1 MTKKVVFILA
11 LLLATVQGAWAV
23 WDGVTTSRPTL
34 YSSYGGRSDV
44 VVINT
49 AAELAY
55 VREHWDDDYTRYI
68 GYPDMYYY
76 QHNFYLNADI
86 DMGDKKSY
94 VPLGTT
100 EYEGTF
106 YGNGHTIRI
115 HIWGT
120 SDNYQ
125 GLFSAIGVEGRVQDV
140 HVAGEIACENSRLVG
155 GICGYSRGYIGNCW
169 VSADVSSKWHESAS
183 AYSAKV
189 GGICGELY
197 ARRVHDMIDNIKP
210 AGKGRMED
218 CGMSGNVTNNDACVG
233 GLVGYNHTSFI
244 RGGVFYGKVISD
256 HTQYNIYE
264 GSSDGEASNL
274 HQDYPGTRAE
284 TWAMYGHILN
294 PYTVNISNEGP
305 GVVEASYEGTYPGA
319 TITLTPKGATV
330 QSVTATDAD
339 GNNIAVS
346 SNGTGGYTFSMPRR
360 DVKVKAVFSSGS
372 WPQQGEGTETSPYVI
387 NSLDDWAEFAYLVS
401 SGSNDFSGKF
411 IRLDADISVTTMA
424 GAYTSGTEQ
433 HPFSGTFDGN
443 GHTLTINVSKQSR
456 FAAPFKCVSGATI
469 KNLHVAGTIDGA
481 GNLDGKLLGGIV
493 GVSYGETSLLNCRCS
508 ATINT
513 DYGNDANLY
522 GLVAAMMEGSIN
534 VEGCL
539 FDGALTGYDNTH
551 CAGLVGYPYSDGSYT
566 ITNSVFAPTTLT
578 VKMSDEG
585 YAKTIAREVSNTTV
599 TINNCYYTQLLGD
612 AQGKRA
618 YTVTAGD
625 YVTLASAGVV
635 SKEYA
640 VSGLAFYA
648 DCMKYDDVIYASPDE
663 AVSLELGKNRAGY
676 TLTSYQPSAGTLT
689 GTANPYVLTM
699 PNDNVTI
706 GALFTPNTLPTDA
719 SGRYTIGSA
728 DDWDAFCAQVE
739 IGNDFS
745 GKVVTLTTDI
755 SVGKKCGVVEGSS
768 PQNAFSGTFLGNG
781 HTITATITDDNN
793 QGTALFSYINNAA
806 IKELTVS
813 GTIASN
819 QWYIAG
825 LVGFFAGT
833 SSIEGCTV
841 TATLNINTNKS
852 GGIVGYGM
860 MSAIPSLKDCV
871 FAGIMNALGG
881 NNPNIGVLWGG
892 SDDNG
897 HGAPKLQNCLEAGT
911 YNSISKMHPIGLGM
925 YDGSLTD
932 CYYVTPKMGTP
943 NFSCTLSGSTQV
955 LAAVPDNEICKQLT
969 VNTTTA
975 YWQPCTVSGVSNSY
989 EYTGN
994 VIDVVPTVVGADGTT
1009 LTAGT
1014 DYTVAVSPAT
1024 VKDRGQYTVT
1034 ITAQGNYSG
1043 TKTMTFSVGNYTPI
1057 TSSSTTLASG
1067 NYMVYSDVTISQRIV
1082 IDGDVELYL
1091 GQGATLTAKKG
1102 IELANGKSLTI
1113 EGSGALVVNNC
1124 DDGKSGIGAQ
1134 SVGAL
1139 TVKGGQL
1146 TIAGGQ
1152 NAAGIGSDAN
1162 ATANSG
1168 TLMLGWTN
1176 LGDFVDVSAYANQTG
1191 STLSSITFAEGQRFR
1206 LDGTKT
1212 TANAGNIGGKK
1223 IVPLVVTG
1231 TEDDPYIISST
1242 ADWNDFVATVS
1253 SGTDYRGLFVKLAA
1267 DISVTSTCGTVTGS
1281 EQLNAFCGTFDGD
1294 GHTIAADITDT
1305 SNQGTALFSYVK
1317 DATIKHLTVAGSI
1330 TGSMHPAA
1338 IVGFADGATCI
1349 EGCTATAAISG
1360 GTHIGGLLGHA
1371 LDGDITVN
1379 GCVFSGTLTGG
1390 STAKG
1395 VFVGWGNDEGSR
1407 SVTDCLYLMPDGQD
1421 LTGLDLARMH
1431 GGNVT
1436 LTDCYK
1442 TTETGTYGTLV
1453 SATASADQINKSV
1466 TAADGKTYY
1475 QPCTVSGVYN
1485 LYKYTGDVITIVPVV
1500 TAADGTTLTT
1510 DADYTVAVSPAT
1522 VQDKGDYTLTVSG
1535 KGDYVGTATFSFVV
1549 TDECAVT
1556 SELMTLEG
1564 GITYKVTKDVTV
1576 LERIT
1581 VKGDAVLW
1589 LGAGATLTAHGG
1601 IELSGGNSLVIDGPG
1616 ALLID
1621 KCASSKSG
1629 IGAYRVGRL
1638 TINDGTITVTGGTYG
1653 AALGGDRHNCAGGS
1667 ITINGGTVTAT
1678 GGDKAAAI
1686 GGGYDDWSGN
1696 YGLCGDITINGG
1708 QVTATGS
1715 NSAPGIG
1722 PGCENGEQQH
1732 YGSGT
1737 LTLGWTSPTD
1747 FISNSGFTNDMGSTL
1762 KSITFADGKVFVL
1775 DGTATLATAD
1785 NIAGQKIVP
1794 ALTLADKDDN
1804 STTLETYNRETMAVV
1819 LDGRTLY
1826 KDGDWNTLC
1835 LPFDVSADQIAANA
1849 NFAGATLMTMD
1860 VTEKNGFDATDGT
1873 LYLWFKSATTIE
1885 AGVPYL
1891 VKWEKAAYY
1900 EGNEANYDISNPVFE
1915 GVTISN
1921 STAQAVES
1929 STEGLETVQMVGTY
1943 SPVSVTA
1950 NDKSILF
1957 LGDANTLYYST
1968 VDRQIRSCRAY
1979 FSVPY
1984 INGHAEAK
1992 ARAFALS
1999 FDGEETTGILEVSAN
2014 YNGVTDEAWYSLDGV
2029 RLSGKPTQRGMYI
2042 NKGKIIL
2049 VK

>member
-1 MTKKVVFILA
+1 MTKKVIIILA

-34 YSSYGGRSDV
+34 YPSYGGRSDV

-55 VREHWDDDYTRYI
+55 VREHWDDDYTGYI
-68 GYPDMYYY
+68 GYPYMYYY

-197 ARRVHDMIDNIKP
+197 ARIVHDMIDNIKP
-210 AGKGRMED
+210 AGKGRMEY

-233 GLVGYNHTSFI
+233 GLVGYNHTSTI
-244 RGGVFYGKVISD
+244 RGGVFYGRVISD

-424 GAYTSGTEQ
+424 GAYTSGTEH
-433 HPFSGTFDGN
+433 HPFSGTFDGD
-443 GHTLTINVSKQSR
+443 GHTLNINVSKQSR
-456 FAAPFKCVSGATI
+456 FAAPFKCVNGATI
-469 KNLHVAGTIDGA
+469 KDLHVTGIIDGA

-612 AQGKRA
+612 AQGKQA

-625 YVTLASAGVV
+625 YVTVAGAGTV

-640 VSGLAFYA
+640 VSGLTFYTGGG
-648 DCMKYDDVIYASPDE
+648 MKYADVIYASPDE

-699 PNDNVTI
+699 PSDNVTI
-706 GALFTPNTLPTDA
+706 GATFTINTLPTDA

-806 IKELTVS
+806 IKELTVA

-943 NFSCTLSGSTQV
+943 SFSCTLSGSTKV
-955 LAAVPDNEICKQLT
+955 LAAVPDNEICKKLT
-969 VNTTTA
+969 VNTTTV
-975 YWQPCTVSGVSNSY
+975 YRQPCTVSGVSNSY

-994 VIDVVPTVVGADGTT
+994 DIAVVPTVAADDGTP

-1067 NYMVYSDVTISQRIV
+1067 NYMVYNDVTISDRIV
-1082 IDGDVELYL
+1082 IDGDVVLYL
-1091 GQGATLTAKKG
+1091 GQGTTLTASKG
-1102 IELANGKSLTI
+1102 IELANGKSLVI

-1124 DDGKSGIGAQ
+1124 ADGKSGIGAQ

-1146 TIAGGQ
+1146 TIAGGA
-1152 NAAGIGSDAN
+1152 NAAGIGPDADAN
-1162 ATANSG
+1162 TNSG
-1168 TLMLGWTN
+1168 TLTLGWTN
-1176 LGDFVDVSAYANQTG
+1176 LEDFVDVSTYANQTG
-1191 STLSSITFAEGQRFR
+1191 STLSSITFVEGQQFC

-1242 ADWNDFVATVS
+1242 DDWDNFVAAVS
-1253 SGTDYRGLFVKLAA
+1253 SGTDYSGKFVKLAA
-1267 DISVTSTCGTVTGS
+1267 DISVARSCGTVAGS
-1281 EQLNAFCGTFDGD
+1281 EQRNAFCGTFDGD
-1294 GHTIAADITDT
+1294 GHTITADITDT
-1305 SNQGTALFSYVK
+1305 GNQGTALFSYVK
-1317 DATIKHLTVAGSI
+1317 NATIKHLTVAGSI
-1330 TGSMHPAA
+1330 TGGMHAAA
-1338 IVGFADGATCI
+1338 IMGFADGVTSI

-1475 QPCTVSGVYN
+1475 QACTVSGVYN

-1638 TINDGTITVTGGTYG
+1638 TIKDGTITVTGGTYG

-1732 YGSGT
+1732 YGSGS

-1762 KSITFADGKVFVL
+1762 NSITFADGKAFVL

-1794 ALTLADKDDN
+1794 VLTLTDRDDN
-1804 STTLETYNRETMAVV
+1804 STTLETYDSETMAVV

-1835 LPFDVSADQIAANA
+1835 LPFDVTISGSVLD
-1849 NFAGATLMTMD
+1849 GAVVKTLSSSDYDSET
-1860 VTEKNGFDATDGT
+1860 GT
-1873 LYLWFKSATTIE
+1873 LTLNFTEESLTEIE
-1885 AGVPYL
+1885 AGKPYI
-1891 VKWEKAAYY
+1891 VKWN
-1900 EGNEANYDISNPVFE
+1900 GDGTQNIVSPIFE
-1915 GVTISN
+1915 GVTIS
-1921 STAQAVES
+1921 STAA
-1929 STEGLETVQMVGTY
+1929 TETDGSDWVDFVGTY
-1943 SPVSVTA
+1943 SPTVIYEEGGEKH
-1950 NDKSILF
+1950 NLY
-1957 LGDANTLYYST
+1957 LGSSNKLYYPT
-1968 VDRQIRSCRAY
+1968 REDFMVNACRTY
-1979 FSVPY
+1979 FRLK
-1984 INGHAEAK
+1984 NGLTAGEPSAPQQAL
-1992 ARAFALS
+1992 ARAFVLN
-1999 FDGEETTGILEVSAN
+1999 FGDGEPSAISTLRADTAPAADGT
-2014 YNGVTDEAWYSLDGV
+2014 YTLDGR
-2029 RLSGKPTQRGMYI
+2029 RLTGKPTAKGLYI
-2042 NKGKIIL
+2042 VNGKKIII
-2049 VK
+2049 K

>member
-1 MTKKVVFILA
+1 MTKKVIFILA

-23 WDGVTTSRPTL
+23 WDGVTTSRPIL

-55 VREHWDDDYTRYI
+55 VREHWDDDYIGYI
-68 GYPDMYYY
+68 GYPNMYYY

-169 VSADVSSKWHESAS
+169 VSADVSSKWNESAS

-197 ARRVHDMIDNIKP
+197 RRLVHDMIDNINP
-210 AGKGRMED
+210 AGNGQMEY

-233 GLVGYNHTSFI
+233 GLVGYNHTSVI

-330 QSVTATDAD
+330 QSVTVTDAD

-360 DVKVKAVFSSGS
+360 DVKVKAVFNSGT

-387 NSLDDWAEFAYLVS
+387 ASNGDWAEFAYLVS
-401 SGSNDFSGKF
+401 IGSNNFSGKF

-424 GAYTSGTEQ
+424 GAYTSDTEQ

-481 GNLDGKLLGGIV
+481 GNTDGKLLGGIV
-493 GVSYGETSLLNCRCS
+493 GVSYGQTSLVNCRS
-508 ATINT
+508 SVTLNT
-513 DYGNDANLY
+513 DFGEDANLH
-522 GLVAAMMEGSIN
+522 GLVAGTKGGSLTI
-534 VEGCL
+534 EGCV
-539 FDGALTGYDNTH
+539 FDGSMTGAGNRR
-551 CAGLVGYPYSDGSYT
+551 CAGIAGYEYAATTTT
-566 ITNSVFAPTTLT
+566 ISNTLFAPKTLT
-578 VKMSDEG
+578 VSTTDDG
-585 YAKTIAREVSNTTV
+585 YAKTISRDPDA
-599 TINNCYYTQLLGD
+599 TITNCYYTQLLGG
-612 AQGKRA
+612 AQGKQA
-618 YTVTAGD
+618 YTITAGD
-625 YVTLASAGVV
+625 NVTVAGAGTV
-635 SKEYA
+635 SKEYN
-640 VSGLAFYA
+640 VSGLTFYTGGGMKYA
-648 DCMKYDDVIYASPDE
+648 DVLYATTGE
-663 AVSLELGKNRAGY
+663 TMSLTLDSNSRTGY
-676 TLTSYQPSAGTLT
+676 TLASYQPSAGTLT

-699 PNDNVTI
+699 PSDNVTI
-706 GALFTPNTLPTDA
+706 SATFTPNALPTDA
-719 SGRYTIGSA
+719 SGHYTIGSA

-739 IGNDFS
+739 NGNSFS
-745 GKVVTLTTDI
+745 GAVVTLTTDI
-755 SVGKKCGVVEGSS
+755 TVEKKCGTVEGSALT
-768 PQNAFSGTFLGNG
+768 NAFSGTFLGDG
-781 HTITATITDDNN
+781 HTITATITDNDN
-793 QGTALFSYINNAA
+793 QGTALFSYINNAT
-806 IKELTVS
+806 IKNLTVA
-813 GTIASN
+813 GTITSN
-819 QWYIAG
+819 QRHTSG
-825 LVGFFAGT
+825 FVGFAAGT
-833 SSIEGCTV
+833 NLIEGCTFAG
-841 TATLNINTNKS
+841 TININTDYA
-852 GGIVGYGM
+852 GGIVGHGLT
-860 MSAIPSLKDCV
+860 SATTLKDCV
-871 FAGIMNALGG
+871 FAGTICSTVRSPMSV
-881 NNPNIGVLWGG
+881 GVLWGWSTG
-892 SDDNG
+892 G
-897 HGAPKLQNCLEAGT
+897 TPTLQNCLEKGT
-911 YNSISKMHPIGLGM
+911 YTNAYMHPIGLQM
-925 YDGSLTD
+925 SNGSLTD
-932 CYYVTPKMGTP
+932 CYYVTPQWGNP
-943 NFSCTLSGSTQV
+943 SNPCTLSGATKV
-955 LAAVPDNEICKQLT
+955 LAAVPDNEICKKLT

-975 YWQPCTVSGVSNSY
+975 YRQPCTVSGVSNSY

-994 VIDVVPTVVGADGTT
+994 DIDVVPTVAADDGTP

-1014 DYTVAVSPAT
+1014 DYTVAISPAT
-1024 VKDRGQYTVT
+1024 VKEKGPYTVT
-1034 ITAQGNYSG
+1034 ITALGDYSG
-1043 TKTMTFSVGNYTPI
+1043 MKTITFNVGDYTPI
-1057 TSSSTTLASG
+1057 TSTSTTLQTG
-1067 NYMVYSDVTISQRIV
+1067 GYMVYSDVTISQRIV

-1124 DDGKSGIGAQ
+1124 DNGKSGIGAQ

-1152 NAAGIGSDAN
+1152 NAAGIGPDAD
-1162 ATANSG
+1162 ATASSG
-1168 TLMLGWTN
+1168 TLTLGWTN

-1242 ADWNDFVATVS
+1242 ADWNDFAAAVS

-1281 EQLNAFCGTFDGD
+1281 EPLKAFCGTFDGD
-1294 GHTIAADITDT
+1294 GHTIAANITDT

-1581 VKGDAVLW
+1581 VKGDAELW
-1589 LGAGATLTAHGG
+1589 LDAGATLTAHGG

-1629 IGAYRVGRL
+1629 IGAYRVGQL

-1762 KSITFADGKVFVL
+1762 ESIAFADGKVFVL
-1775 DGTATLATAD
+1775 DGTTTLATAD

-1794 ALTLADKDDN
+1794 ALTLNDRDDN
-1804 STTLETYNRETMAVV
+1804 SSTIETYDSETMAVV
-1819 LDGRTLY
+1819 LSDRTLY
-1826 KDGDWNTLC
+1826 KDGAWNTLC
-1835 LPFDVSADQIAANA
+1835 LPFDVTISGSVLDGAVVKTLSSSDYDSETGILTL
-1849 NFAGATLMTMD
+1849 NF
-1860 VTEKNGFDATDGT
+1860 TES
-1873 LYLWFKSATTIE
+1873 LSEIE
-1885 AGVPYL
+1885 AGKPYI
-1891 VKWEKAAYY
+1891 VKWDD
-1900 EGNEANYDISNPVFE
+1900 GSTQNIVNPIFE
-1915 GVTISN
+1915 GVTIS
-1921 STAQAVES
+1921 STAA
-1929 STEGLETVQMVGTY
+1929 TETDGSGWVDFVGTY
-1943 SPVSVTA
+1943 SPTVIYENGSEKH
-1950 NDKSILF
+1950 NLY
-1957 LGDANTLYYST
+1957 LGSSNKLYYPT
-1968 VDRQIRSCRAY
+1968 REDFMVNACRAY
-1979 FSVPY
+1979 FRLK
-1984 INGHAEAK
+1984 NGLTAGEPSAPQQAL
-1992 ARAFALS
+1992 ARAFVLN
-1999 FDGEETTGILEVSAN
+1999 FGDGEPSAISTLRADTAPAADGT
-2014 YNGVTDEAWYSLDGV
+2014 YTLDGR
-2029 RLSGKPTQRGMYI
+2029 RLTGKPTAKGLYI
-2042 NKGKIIL
+2042 VNGKKIII
-2049 VK
+2049 K